1 MYYFSMVFS
10 LVGYFEGRRGLRQG
24 DPYSPYLFVIA
35 MEVLSK
41 FGVGMWKNIRKGWA
55 SFSSFTRLLVG
66 DETKISF

>member
-24 DPYSPYLFVIA
+24 DPFSPYLFVIA

-41 FGVGMWKNIRKGWA
+41 LMEGAALDNKSLWSV
-55 SFSSFTRLLVG
+55 
-66 DETKISF
+66 